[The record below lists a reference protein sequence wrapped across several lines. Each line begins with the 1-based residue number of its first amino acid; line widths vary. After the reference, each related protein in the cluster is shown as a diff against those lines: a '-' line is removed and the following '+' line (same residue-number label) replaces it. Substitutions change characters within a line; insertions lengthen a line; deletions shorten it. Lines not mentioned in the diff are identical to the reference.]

1 MELVLRFQTLQQ
13 NSRFT
18 ELLEEQVVLQL
29 DLRCFFS
36 VEILPVD
43 ELFLTDVNMIFY
55 KQKAKQDSVK
65 SIQIPSF
72 ELSQP

>member
-18 ELLEEQVVLQL
+18 ELLEEQVVLLL